1 MEKYFYEIPE
11 SDTEYLPN
19 VCARINLLFNQTLK
33 DFIKRF
39 GKLFVMKNKNKP
51 DREYIILNI

>member
-33 DFIKRF
+33 AFIKRF
-39 GKLFVMKNKNKP
+39 GKLFVMKNQNKP
-51 DREYIILNI
+51 DREYIY

>member
-33 DFIKRF
+33 AFIKRF

-51 DREYIILNI
+51 DREYIY